1 LLKKSAWGYLSDD
14 ERKTI
19 TNDLINILLKVNPVL
34 FATVIKK
41 KEHYEKYHIP
51 EPISQLPLRYTVT
64 RFSRFL
70 NRIKDHGIII
80 YDTESGRSDINIRN
94 FILKSREKGI
104 IHQGDEFFNPMAGY
118 RTQDNLECVIESI
131 FFTDSQTSPVLQ
143 LVDWRAPAATPA
155 RRARTRRD
163 SSDHLGLLIRLPI
176 PSRRCGLC
184 S

>member
-143 LVDWRAPAATPA
+143 LVDFCSHSIFSYFRYGKSYRYDKIKSLFDKDDNETY
-155 RRARTRRD
+155 
-163 SSDHLGLLIRLPI
+163 GLKIWP
-176 PSRRCGLC
+176 
-184 S
+184 